1 LGTEKA
7 PSSANGQKFILPTRQ
22 RRLIQKIGRLAM
34 NGAETTKTVSESRVV
49 LAQHMGVSDS
59 NLAGAVHGG
68 TIMKLV
74 DTAGG
79 LAAMKFSRRPVVTAA
94 IDELSFLEPVN
105 LGDLVTVTASV
116 NGVGDTSMEVGVKVE
131 TENVLTGE
139 TRHTATAYLLFV
151 AVDAESKQP
160 VRVPRLKTE
169 SPEERRRERQ
179 AKARRKARLARRES
193 ILAARADSEQAK
205 KRRAEAKEARRQARM
220 LANKLAAAADASS
233 AAPAAQEGPPGSPG
247 SKPDPAEAPGAQSP
261 SPDDVRRWRRRETE
275 PEPALVGGG
284 SQEAQQV
291 DLSKWRRR
299 SG

>member
-1 LGTEKA
+1 
-7 PSSANGQKFILPTRQ
+7 
-22 RRLIQKIGRLAM
+22 M
-34 NGAETTKTVSESRVV
+34 NGAETTKTVSDSRVV

-79 LAAMKFSRRPVVTAA
+79 LAAMKFSGSPAVTAA

-139 TRHTATAYLLFV
+139 RRHTATAYLLYV
-151 AVDAESKQP
+151 AVDAETKQP
-160 VRVPRLKTE
+160 VRVPRLTTE

-193 ILAARADSEQAK
+193 MLAARADSEQAQ

-220 LANKLAAAADASS
+220 LAAEEQTAAATP
-233 AAPAAQEGPPGSPG
+233 APAQEGPP
-247 SKPDPAEAPGAQSP
+247 DPAAPGPKAEPPAASAPGTQEIK
-261 SPDDVRRWRRRETE
+261 RWRRGEREA
-275 PEPALVGGG
+275 EPALVGGG
-284 SQEAQQV
+284 RPEVEQA